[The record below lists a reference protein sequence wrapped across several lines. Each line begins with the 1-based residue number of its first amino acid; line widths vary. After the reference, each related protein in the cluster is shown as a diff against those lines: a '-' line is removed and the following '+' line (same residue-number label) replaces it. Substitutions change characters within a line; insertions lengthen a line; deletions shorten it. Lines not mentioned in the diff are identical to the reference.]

1 MEVNYKN
8 LPKCELHVHLE
19 GAAPPEFIRQLAAEK
34 KVNLLGLFDDNGDY
48 SFHNFGEF
56 LKVYDKACEVLDGP
70 NEFYRLVI
78 EALKHSANHGVIYT
92 EFFVS
97 PDFCGGGDL
106 VAWREYL
113 AAMESAA
120 SYCEDNMSV
129 YCRFILTPIRHLG
142 PKQASIIAGIAQES
156 IGGRLTGFGMG
167 GDEQF
172 GHPKDFSYAFDM
184 AREAGYQ
191 LTNHAG
197 ELVGPHSVLDS
208 LEYLKVERIG
218 HGVRAIEDTLVV
230 QRLIDENITLEVNP
244 GSNIFLGI
252 YDSLNLHPIQRLRE
266 MGVQVTVSTD
276 DPPFFKTDMTKEYT
290 NLAKAFNWTKDTFLS
305 LNKCAVN
312 AAFCDTKTK
321 EILNQILERE
331 YV

>member
-1 MEVNYKN
+1 
-8 LPKCELHVHLE
+8 
-19 GAAPPEFIRQLAAEK
+19 
-34 KVNLLGLFDDNGDY
+34 
-48 SFHNFGEF
+48 
-56 LKVYDKACEVLDGP
+56 
-70 NEFYRLVI
+70 
-78 EALKHSANHGVIYT
+78 
-92 EFFVS
+92 
-97 PDFCGGGDL
+97 
-106 VAWREYL
+106 
-113 AAMESAA
+113 MESAA

-172 GHPKDFSYAFDM
+172 GRPKDFLHAFDM

-191 LTNHAG
+191 LTSHAG
-197 ELVGPHSVLDS
+197 ELVGPHSVFDS

-290 NLAKAFNWTKDTFLS
+290 NLAKAGG
-305 LNKCAVN
+305 
-312 AAFCDTKTK
+312 TKTPLFADDEAALLQNETALGYRFKLADIPAFNGK
-321 EILNQILERE
+321 EHYDIILNPTKTDLVNFNPDDKIIVLADDDERSK
-331 YV
+331 

>member
-1 MEVNYKN
+1 
-8 LPKCELHVHLE
+8 
-19 GAAPPEFIRQLAAEK
+19 
-34 KVNLLGLFDDNGDY
+34 
-48 SFHNFGEF
+48 
-56 LKVYDKACEVLDGP
+56 
-70 NEFYRLVI
+70 
-78 EALKHSANHGVIYT
+78 
-92 EFFVS
+92 
-97 PDFCGGGDL
+97 
-106 VAWREYL
+106 
-113 AAMESAA
+113 
-120 SYCEDNMSV
+120 
-129 YCRFILTPIRHLG
+129 
-142 PKQASIIAGIAQES
+142 
-156 IGGRLTGFGMG
+156 MG

-172 GHPKDFSYAFDM
+172 GRPKDFLHAFDM

-191 LTNHAG
+191 LTSHAG
-197 ELVGPHSVLDS
+197 ELVGPHSVFES

-252 YDSLNLHPIQRLRE
+252 YDSLNLQPIQRLRE